1 MRSLSGKIILGIIVL
16 SVTICGSFASGFA
29 LSAVLPLQTEG
40 TQVINRIIQEAAP
53 TPDDNQIRLEETDR
67 DDLIRPF
74 WEAWDIIHD
83 QYVDQPVD
91 EKKMIEGA
99 IEGMLRALGDEHT
112 SYMTAEEFQQ
122 ANIDLDGSYEGIGA
136 YVDTSGEYL
145 TIINPMPD
153 SPAEDAGLRP
163 KDMIIAIDGEDM
175 TGIDPSIV
183 IQSVLG
189 PAGTTVTLTI
199 LREEVEEPFDVE
211 VTRRTIIVP
220 SLDYEMLEN
229 NIAYLRLYDFGNTTA
244 KDMRL
249 ALRSMMREEPL
260 GLILDLR
267 GNTGGYLSTSIE
279 VASEFLDEGVVLIER
294 FGDGS
299 EQVYRASG
307 EGLATDIPLIVLING
322 GSASASE
329 IVAGAIQDYGRG
341 LLLGETSY
349 GKGSVQN
356 WVPLADNNGA
366 VRVTIARWYTPEN
379 RQIHQEGLEPDI
391 FVELTEEDFENELDP
406 QLDRAIQELLKQADA
421 Q

>member
-1 MRSLSGKIILGIIVL
+1 MRSRSGKIVLGLIVL
-16 SVTICGSFASGFA
+16 SITIFGSFASGVA
-29 LSAVLPLQTEG
+29 LGAVLPIQTKSTEI
-40 TQVINRIIQEAAP
+40 INRITQETAP
-53 TPDDNQIRLEETDR
+53 PIDENQIQMEETDR
-67 DDLIRPF
+67 NDLIIPF
-74 WEAWDIIHD
+74 WEAWDIIHN

-91 EKKMIEGA
+91 EKRMIEGA
-99 IEGMLRALGDEHT
+99 IEGMLWSLGDEHT
-112 SYMTAEEFQQ
+112 SYMTAEEYRQ

-153 SPAEDAGLRP
+153 SPAEEAGLRP
-163 KDMIIAIDGEDM
+163 KDIIIAIDGEDM

-189 PAGTTVTLTI
+189 PAGTKVTLTI

-220 SLDYEMLEN
+220 SLDYEILES
-229 NIAYLRLYDFGNTTA
+229 NIAYLRLYDFGNKTA
-244 KDMRL
+244 ADMRL

-279 VASEFLDEGVVLIER
+279 VASEFLEEGVVLIER

-299 EQVYRASG
+299 EQVYRANG
-307 EGLATDIPLIVLING
+307 GGLATDIPLVVLING

-356 WVPLADNNGA
+356 WVALSDNNGA

-391 FVELTEEDFENELDP
+391 VVELTEEDFENELDP
-406 QLDRAIQELLKQADA
+406 QLDRAIQELLNQADA

>member
-1 MRSLSGKIILGIIVL
+1 MRSRSGKIILGIIVL
-16 SVTICGSFASGFA
+16 SITICGSFASGFV

-40 TQVINRIIQEAAP
+40 TEVINRIIQETAP
-53 TPDDNQIRLEETDR
+53 TPDENQIRVEETDR

-74 WEAWDIIHD
+74 WEAWDIIHN

-99 IEGMLRALGDEHT
+99 IEGMLWALGDEHT
-112 SYMTAEEFQQ
+112 SYMTAEEYHQ

-153 SPAEDAGLRP
+153 SPAEEAGLRP
-163 KDMIIAIDGEDM
+163 KDVIIAIDGEDM
-175 TGIDPSIV
+175 TGTDPSIV

-189 PAGTTVTLTI
+189 PAGTKVTLTI
-199 LREEVEEPFDVE
+199 VREEVEEPFDVE

-249 ALRSMMREEPL
+249 ALRSLMKEEPL

-279 VASEFLDEGVVLIER
+279 VVSEFLDDGVVLIER

-307 EGLATDIPLIVLING
+307 GGLATDIPLIVLING

-356 WVPLADNNGA
+356 WVSLSDNNGA
-366 VRVTIARWYTPEN
+366 VRVTIARWYTPDN

-406 QLDRAIQELLKQADA
+406 QLDRAVQELLKQADA
-421 Q
+421 R